1 MNCNELKILLSEC
14 ESLADLGQLPKVTTH
29 LKDCAACRAALLYEG
44 KLRQGFAGIAGEAA
58 PPDLA
63 ARIMAIQ
70 SEPATETAKSA
81 ESTEPGWLDQLL
93 RSLQGFPFKVAF
105 AAGLTGFFAA
115 FLILRQPQ
123 LAPVNEPATIATRQK
138 QTAPVPAKD
147 EAFQLAK
154 AGREPTGSH
163 EKTLLLE
170 TTSAKK
176 QREPGGDS
184 MQLAMAPKEEKAVVS
199 ADDHKI
205 AESSELG
212 VAPGSE
218 AEADTSAEEQI
229 PGAVTFA
236 LDSSAD
242 TFVADKAA
250 GAAAVSLADQ
260 PAASEPEM
268 QLAMAPS
275 PERETAKSVRP
286 SAPARF
292 AAPPPVG
299 ETHTRIS
306 ASQIMSESR
315 SKKFEL
321 SNEMFAETE
330 SSDPLADELRKLIEA
345 NAINLPEGFISLDEL
360 AMRGYLP
367 AEKLRRLRP
376 PTGSGWYLQK
386 TAGQMRIFLK
396 KR

>member
-14 ESLADLGQLPKVTTH
+14 ESLADLGQLPEVTTH
-29 LKDCAACRAALLYEG
+29 LKDCADCRAALLYEG

-70 SEPATETAKSA
+70 SEPATETTKSA
-81 ESTEPGWLDQLL
+81 EPTESGWLDQLL

-115 FLILRQPQ
+115 LLILRQPQ
-123 LAPVNEPATIATRQK
+123 LAPVNETATIATRQE
-138 QTAPVPAKD
+138 QSTPIPAKD

-154 AGREPTGSH
+154 AGKEPTGSH

-170 TTSAKK
+170 TTSIKK

-184 MQLAMAPKEEKAVVS
+184 MQLAMAPKEEAAMP

-205 AESSELG
+205 AESPESG
-212 VAPGSE
+212 VAPGSATE
-218 AEADTSAEEQI
+218 TDASAEEHI

-250 GAAAVSLADQ
+250 GVAAVSLADQ

-275 PERETAKSVRP
+275 PDRETAKSVRP

-299 ETHTRIS
+299 ETRARIS
-306 ASQIMSESR
+306 ASQIMSESKN
-315 SKKFEL
+315 KKFEL
-321 SNEMFAETE
+321 NDELFAETE

-345 NAINLPEGFISLDEL
+345 NAINLPEGFINLDEL

-376 PTGSGWYLQK
+376 PTGNGWYLQK